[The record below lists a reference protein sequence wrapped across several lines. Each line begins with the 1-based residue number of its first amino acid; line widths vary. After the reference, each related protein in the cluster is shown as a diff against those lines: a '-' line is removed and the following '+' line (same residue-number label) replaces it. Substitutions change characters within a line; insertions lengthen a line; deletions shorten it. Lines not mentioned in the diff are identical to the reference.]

1 MFVNKENK
9 NCIFTPD
16 NLHRLITTAAVHRAG
31 RNVEPG
37 QARTS
42 SRAALS
48 SELSTGVGLAY
59 SIYDTWNRLWSFK
72 S

>member
-16 NLHRLITTAAVHRAG
+16 NLHRLITTAAAVHRAG

-42 SRAALS
+42 SSS
-48 SELSTGVGLAY
+48 SELYTGVGLAY
-59 SIYDTWNRLWSFK
+59 SIYDTWNRLWSSK
-72 S
+72 Y